1 MIKCENI
8 VSCLMQN
15 SKKYGKWPEAY
26 VLILH
31 SYWSPQFRNFAI
43 PPIWLSHSTTWKY
56 CSPCYC
62 FLTPQF
68 RTFMNLLIG
77 IFWVSNLTK
86 FSLKI
91 DRNYAPILITIISNI
106 TVLVSHNVICF
117 RFYMPISHYVNKK
130 LLQLIVCIV
139 V

>member
-1 MIKCENI
+1 MGNNQKPSCSSYIAIDPHNFQILLFLLYGYHTPQLENI
-8 VSCLMQN
+8 ALPAIVFS
-15 SKKYGKWPEAY
+15 
-26 VLILH
+26 LH
-31 SYWSPQFRNFAI
+31 
-43 PPIWLSHSTTWKY
+43 T
-56 CSPCYC
+56 
-62 FLTPQF
+62 

-91 DRNYAPILITIISNI
+91 DRNYVSILITIISNI

-117 RFYMPISHYVNKK
+117 IFFMPISHYVNQT
-130 LLQLIVCIV
+130 LLQHIVSIV